1 MSDTPMELIRTLDET
16 ATALR
21 ELAHRVR
28 TAAADVTDPVL
39 QKEML
44 DSATGWEHRA
54 GEMSEAI
61 LRWKRE
67 IN

>member
-1 MSDTPMELIRTLDET
+1 MGVIRKLDET
-16 ATALR
+16 AAALL
-21 ELAHRVR
+21 ELARRVR
-28 TAAADVTDPVL
+28 TAAAAVTNPALRD
-39 QKEML
+39 EML
-44 DSATGWEHRA
+44 ESADGWERRA

>member
-1 MSDTPMELIRTLDET
+1 MDGTPIELIRKLDET

-28 TAAADVTDPVL
+28 AAAADVADPVL
-39 QKEML
+39 QDEML
-44 DSATGWEHRA
+44 ESAAAWEQRA
-54 GEMSEAI
+54 REMSEAI

>member
-1 MSDTPMELIRTLDET
+1 MDLIRKLDET

-21 ELAHRVR
+21 ELAGRVKS
-28 TAAADVTDPVL
+28 TAAEVTDPAL
-39 QKEML
+39 RDEML
-44 DSATGWEHRA
+44 ESAEGWERRA
-54 GEMSEAI
+54 EEMAEAI

>member
-1 MSDTPMELIRTLDET
+1 MTGTPMDLIRKLDET

-21 ELAHRVR
+21 ELARRVKS
-28 TAAADVTDPVL
+28 AAVEVTDPAL
-39 QKEML
+39 RDEML
-44 DSATGWEHRA
+44 GSADGWERRA
-54 GEMSEAI
+54 EEMAEAI

>member
-1 MSDTPMELIRTLDET
+1 MNGTPMELIRSLDET
-16 ATALR
+16 ARALQQ
-21 ELAHRVR
+21 LAHRVR
-28 TAAADVTDPVL
+28 GAAADVADPVL
-39 QKEML
+39 REEML
-44 DSATGWEHRA
+44 ESAAGWERRA

>member
-1 MSDTPMELIRTLDET
+1 MSGTPMDLIRTLDET
-16 ATALR
+16 AIALLELARRVRAAAPDVADLALR
-21 ELAHRVR
+21 E
-28 TAAADVTDPVL
+28 
-39 QKEML
+39 EML
-44 DSATGWEHRA
+44 ESAEGWERRA

>member
-1 MSDTPMELIRTLDET
+1 MTRTPMHLIRKLDET

-21 ELAHRVR
+21 ELARRVKG
-28 TAAADVTDPVL
+28 AAAEITDPAL
-39 QKEML
+39 SKEML
-44 DSATGWEHRA
+44 ESAVGWERRA
-54 GEMSEAI
+54 EEMAEAI

>member
-1 MSDTPMELIRTLDET
+1 MDGTPMELIRTLDET
-16 ATALR
+16 ARALR

-28 TAAADVTDPVL
+28 AAAADVADPAL
-39 QKEML
+39 RDEML
-44 DSATGWEHRA
+44 ESAAGWEQRA
-54 GEMSEAI
+54 SEMSEAI

>member
-1 MSDTPMELIRTLDET
+1 MTGTPMDLIRKLDET
-16 ATALR
+16 ATALI
-21 ELAHRVR
+21 ELARRVR
-28 TAAADVTDPVL
+28 IAAPGVTDPAL
-39 QKEML
+39 REEML
-44 DSATGWEHRA
+44 QSADGWERRA

>member
-1 MSDTPMELIRTLDET
+1 MSGTPMDLIRKLDET

-21 ELAHRVR
+21 ELARRVKG
-28 TAAADVTDPVL
+28 TAAEITDPAL
-39 QKEML
+39 RTEML
-44 DSATGWEHRA
+44 ESAEGWEQRA
-54 GEMSEAI
+54 EEMAEAI